1 MIRLENISKAYQQKT
16 IIHDVSFELKPGVI
30 TGILGPNG
38 AGKTTLIRVI
48 NQIIT
53 PEKGFVLFNG
63 KVMKDE
69 QLEQIGYLPEERGLY
84 PTMTVEDHA
93 VFLGQLRG
101 LSKKEAQKSL
111 NYWLKKFGCEDW
123 KKKRIEELSKG
134 MAQKVQFICTVLHD
148 PNVLIL
154 DEPFSGFDPINIA
167 LIREELK
174 AFKKAGKTIALSTH
188 NMHSVEDLCDEA
200 ILINKGKKVAEGNV
214 LHLRNALK
222 EGLYALTFRGNMLTF
237 ATALWIGF
245 EIVEKEVLADDMFTV
260 YLKMRGEH
268 TFNDLLN
275 TVAPHVQITGAQE
288 ITPSME
294 SVFLHHINDGKEMGH
309 A

>member
-1 MIRLENISKAYQQKT
+1 MIQLENISKAYQQKT
-16 IIHDVSFELKPGVI
+16 IIHDVNLELKKGAI
-30 TGILGPNG
+30 TGLLGPNG
-38 AGKTTLIRVI
+38 AGKTTLIRII

-53 PEKGFVLFNG
+53 PEKGFVLFDG
-63 KVMKDE
+63 KVMSEKH
-69 QLEQIGYLPEERGLY
+69 LEQIGYLPEERGLY
-84 PTMTVEDHA
+84 QTMTVEEHA
-93 VFLGQLRG
+93 IFLGQLRG
-101 LSKKEAQKSL
+101 LSKKEAKNRL
-111 NYWLKKFGCEDW
+111 NHWLEKFECQDW
-123 KKKRIEELSKG
+123 RKKRIEELSKG

-148 PNVLIL
+148 PDVLIL

-174 AFKKAGKTIALSTH
+174 AFRTAGKTIALSTH
-188 NMHSVEDLCDEA
+188 NMNSVEDMCDEVV
-200 ILINKGKKVAEGNV
+200 LINKGKKVAEGSIYR
-214 LHLRNALK
+214 LRNELK
-222 EGLYALTFRGNMLTF
+222 DGLYSITFRGNMLTF
-237 ATALWIGF
+237 ANALWVGY
-245 EIVEKEVLADDMFTV
+245 EIVEKEVLADDLFTV

-294 SVFLHHINDGKEMGH
+294 RVFLHHINDGKEMGD

>member
-111 NYWLKKFGCEDW
+111 NYWLEKFGCEDW

-148 PNVLIL
+148 PDVLIL

-188 NMHSVEDLCDEA
+188 NMHSVEDLCDEVV
-200 ILINKGKKVAEGNV
+200 LINKGKKVAEGNV

-222 EGLYALTFRGNMLTF
+222 DGIYAITFRGNMLTF